1 MERFRIGKVFIT
13 CTNPQGADEQ
23 ISKAAVAK
31 IGGYICVSNLRMIMY
46 AGEHEDYARL
56 MDKSFM
62 NLPDGTPLAWLG
74 HLWGLKNVAVTNGP
88 GVFHR
93 LLSNGDTGL
102 KHYLLGDTQE
112 VVDAIIEKY
121 SKEYGTCFAGGSTLP
136 FADVDDFDYEGIAS
150 EVKESG
156 ANIIWTAM
164 RAPKQDE
171 FNARLSKYLPD
182 VVMVGVGRAFRI
194 SIGEVTMASTWAQ
207 KAGIG
212 GFFIR
217 KKGIMP
223 TLWWY
228 LKASSH
234 LVGYSIQ
241 IIWRRLTGHNSNE

>member
-13 CTNPQGADEQ
+13 CTNPQEADDQ
-23 ISKAAVAK
+23 ISKAAEAK

-46 AGEHEDYARL
+46 ADEHEDYARL

-62 NLPDGTPLAWLG
+62 NLPDGTPLTWLG
-74 HLWGLKNVAVTNGP
+74 HLWGRKNVAVTNGP

-93 LLSNGDTGL
+93 LLSNGNTSI

-112 VVDAIIEKY
+112 VVDAIIKKY
-121 SKEYGTCFAGGSTLP
+121 SDEYGTCFAGGSTLP
-136 FADVDDFDYEGIAS
+136 FVDVDKFDYEGIAS
-150 EVKESG
+150 AVKESG

-171 FNARLSKYLPD
+171 FNARLCMYLPD
-182 VVMVGVGRAFRI
+182 VIMVGVGRAFRI
-194 SIGEVTMASTWAQ
+194 AIGEVTMASSWAQ

-217 KKGIMP
+217 KKGILSTM
-223 TLWWY
+223 WWY
-228 LKASSH
+228 LKACIH
-234 LVGYSIQ
+234 LIGYSIQ
-241 IIWRRLTGHNSNE
+241 IIFRRLTGHKSYE